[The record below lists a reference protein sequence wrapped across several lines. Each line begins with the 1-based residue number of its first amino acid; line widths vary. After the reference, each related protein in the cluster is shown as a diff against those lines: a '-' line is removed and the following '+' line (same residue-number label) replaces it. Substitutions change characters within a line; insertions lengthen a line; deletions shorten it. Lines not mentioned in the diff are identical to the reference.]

1 MLPFEDE
8 LDLTRE
14 IAASRGVTLSHGQ
27 AQVVDALSQMWPLN
41 ERDLELARR
50 LDAGE
55 LDQDQLTCL
64 VPEAWRYRPD
74 RSAVPA
80 AKWRALFAASRFTHD
95 FHVARRPRR
104 AVVAFRGATEDNRDG
119 LAWSY
124 SIHQARYFA
133 KRRQDPHGLPASIW
147 VCRIP
152 TDRWFARYVEQSY
165 ENEITAD
172 VTGLRI
178 ESADHLSPSL
188 RVLVKFRDLT
198 DPFAGAP

>member
-1 MLPFEDE
+1 MSDE
-8 LDLTRE
+8 IGITKAV
-14 IAASRGVTLSHGQ
+14 AAARGVNLSNEQ
-27 AQVVDALSQMWPLN
+27 AQAVSEVSRMWPLN
-41 ERDLELARR
+41 DRDLELARR
-50 LDAGE
+50 FDAGE
-55 LDQDQLTCL
+55 LDQDQLTYL
-64 VPEAWRYRPD
+64 VPEAWRNRPD

-80 AKWRALFAASRFTHD
+80 AKWRELFAASRFTHD
-95 FHVARRPRR
+95 FHIARRPRR

-119 LAWSY
+119 LAWSH

-133 KRRQDPHGLPASIW
+133 RTRQDPHGPPASIW

-178 ESADHLSPSL
+178 EPADPLSPSM

-198 DPFAGAP
+198 DPFAGVA